1 MLKLMVDLARYVNCS
16 GKTNSLLKC
25 KNNEKGGMVVVD
37 NRPTNSKSIISLTL
51 GILSIF
57 IPMIGLVLGIIGII
71 VSTIALKEMAKT
83 NGIGRG
89 LAISG
94 MICSVV
100 GLITQAFQLI
110 GIFAFYSFGV

>member
-1 MLKLMVDLARYVNCS
+1 M
-16 GKTNSLLKC
+16 
-25 KNNEKGGMVVVD
+25 
-37 NRPTNSKSIISLTL
+37 PTNSKSIISFTL

-71 VSTIALKEMAKT
+71 ISTIAVKEIAKA

-100 GLITQAFQLI
+100 GIITQAIQLL
-110 GIFAFYSFGV
+110 GTFAFYSF